1 MFTKHFNNEN
11 TFLVQFKQWEKQLQK
26 VIAMCFKKVRLSKK
40 SKMLQK
46 QRVHNL
52 LDQRSKGIK
61 KNEDE
66 VLKLEEQ
73 IKEEEAKLNRKK
85 LIENVK
91 TIKESDV
98 SRGIWKLKEKYF
110 PKQKSSVPVAKKNKE
125 GQLITNEAELKKL
138 YLDNF
143 IHQMSDGPILP
154 ELQSYEKEVNE
165 KFKNV
170 LQQTSKEKSP
180 PWNMTELDK
189 VLRKLNLKQSQD
201 L

>member
-1 MFTKHFNNEN
+1 
-11 TFLVQFKQWEKQLQK
+11 
-26 VIAMCFKKVRLSKK
+26 MCFKKVRLSKK

-52 LDQRSKGIK
+52 LDRRSKGIK

-66 VLKLEEQ
+66 VLKLKEQ

-91 TIKESDV
+91 TIKESNI
-98 SRGIWKLKEKYF
+98 SRSIWKLKEKYF

-143 IHQMSDGPILP
+143 IHQMRERPILP
-154 ELQSYEKEVNE
+154 ELQ
-165 KFKNV
+165 
-170 LQQTSKEKSP
+170 
-180 PWNMTELDK
+180 
-189 VLRKLNLKQSQD
+189 
-201 L
+201 

>member
-1 MFTKHFNNEN
+1 M
-11 TFLVQFKQWEKQLQK
+11 
-26 VIAMCFKKVRLSKK
+26 
-40 SKMLQK
+40 
-46 QRVHNL
+46 
-52 LDQRSKGIK
+52 
-61 KNEDE
+61 
-66 VLKLEEQ
+66 
-73 IKEEEAKLNRKK
+73 
-85 LIENVK
+85 K
-91 TIKESDV
+91 TIKESNV

-110 PKQKSSVPVAKKNKE
+110 RKQKSSFPVAKKNKE

-143 IHQMSDGPILP
+143 IHRMRDRPILP

-189 VLRKLNLKQSQD
+189 VLRKLKLKQSQD
-201 L
+201 LRGYSNILFHSKFIGTDLKQSLLIMFNKMKELQMIPKTLN